1 MIRSRFAISALTGAA
16 LLLPL
21 AASGA
26 QAQSYRTYSA
36 QSQVQSAPTYESC
49 MAAQRNRQV
58 AGAVIGGVLGA
69 VVGAEIHDDR
79 QDRDRERHYR
89 GRDRHRDHYGRGSR
103 RGDRY
108 DRRGRGRYE
117 EDGNDG
123 AVLAGAGLGALA
135 GAAVAG
141 RSNGCEHLRNSGY
154 GYSSNGY
161 GNSGYDTGYGYSGQ
175 GYDDGYGQQG
185 YSYPSTS
192 SGELLGGESYGYD
205 EPAQPY
211 QDQPYQPQSQT
222 GYESRSYTASA
233 SAPRANACRNMQS
246 GNGAVT
252 WMCQGADGVW
262 RPANTY

>member
-21 AASGA
+21 AATGA
-26 QAQSYRTYSA
+26 QAQGYRTYNA
-36 QSQVQSAPTYESC
+36 QPQVQSVPSYESC

-79 QDRDRERHYR
+79 QDRDRERHYNDR
-89 GRDRHRDHYGRGSR
+89 YRDRDYYGRGY
-103 RGDRY
+103 RGRDRY
-108 DRRGRGRYE
+108 DRRGHGRYE

-123 AVLAGAGLGALA
+123 AVLAGAGIGALA

-141 RSNGCEHLRNSGY
+141 RSNGCEHLRQSGY
-154 GYSSNGY
+154 GYSNSGYANG
-161 GNSGYDTGYGYSGQ
+161 GYDTGYGRSSQ
-175 GYDDGYGQQG
+175 GYDSGYGQQG
-185 YSYPSTS
+185 YSYPSANP
-192 SGELLGGESYGYD
+192 GELLGGESYGYD

-211 QDQPYQPQSQT
+211 QNQPYQPQSQT
-222 GYESRSYTASA
+222 GYETRSYTASA
-233 SAPRANACRNMQS
+233 SAPQANACRNMQS

-252 WMCQGADGVW
+252 WMCQGTDGVW
-262 RPANTY
+262 RPAGTY

>member
-21 AASGA
+21 AATGA
-26 QAQSYRTYSA
+26 QAQTYRTYSA
-36 QSQVQSAPTYESC
+36 QQQVQSAPTYEQC

-58 AGAVIGGVLGA
+58 AGAVLGGVLGA

-79 QDRDRERHYR
+79 QDRDRDRHYNDR
-89 GRDRHRDHYGRGSR
+89 NRHRDHYGRRHR

-141 RSNGCEHLRNSGY
+141 RSNGCEHLRNAGY
-154 GYSSNGY
+154 GYDNGY
-161 GNSGYDTGYGYSGQ
+161 SNS
-175 GYDDGYGQQG
+175 GYDDGYGYNDGYSQNG
-185 YSYPSTS
+185 YSYPSS
-192 SGELLGGESYGYD
+192 NQGELLGGESYGYD

-211 QDQPYQPQSQT
+211 QNQPYQPQSQT
-222 GYESRSYTASA
+222 GYESRSYTASSTARA

-246 GNGAVT
+246 GNGSVT
-252 WMCQGADGVW
+252 WMCQGSDGVW
-262 RPANTY
+262 RPAQTY

>member
-21 AASGA
+21 AATGA
-26 QAQSYRTYSA
+26 QAQTYRSYSA
-36 QSQVQSAPTYESC
+36 QQPQTTQSYEQC
-49 MAAQRNRQV
+49 VAAQRNRQV
-58 AGAVIGGVLGA
+58 AGAVLGGVLGA

-79 QDRDRERHYR
+79 QDRDRERHYNDR
-89 GRDRHRDHYGRGSR
+89 NRHRDHYGRGSR

-123 AVLAGAGLGALA
+123 AVLAGAGIGALA

-141 RSNGCEHLRNSGY
+141 RSNGCEHLRNTGY
-154 GYSSNGY
+154 GYDNGY
-161 GNSGYDTGYGYSGQ
+161 GNSGYSNSGYNNGY

-185 YSYPSTS
+185 YSYPSS
-192 SGELLGGESYGYD
+192 NSGELLGGESYGYD

-211 QDQPYQPQSQT
+211 QNQPYQPQTQP
-222 GYESRSYTASA
+222 GYDSRTYTASA

-246 GNGAVT
+246 GNGSVT
-252 WMCQGADGVW
+252 WMCQGTDGVW
-262 RPANTY
+262 RPAGTY